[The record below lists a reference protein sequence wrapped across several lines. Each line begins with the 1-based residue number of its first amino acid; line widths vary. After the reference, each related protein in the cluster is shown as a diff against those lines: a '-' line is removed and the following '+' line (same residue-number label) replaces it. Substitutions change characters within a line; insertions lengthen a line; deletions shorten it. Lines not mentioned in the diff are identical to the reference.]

1 MQVGF
6 HQQKKL
12 HAPKIRS
19 VLKKSSTSA
28 FESLDLALRS
38 DIKAVKDTHT
48 TTCYGYERK
57 RAERRES
64 LHVLFS
70 TVWALTTDDTD
81 WCRKV
86 YGVVVLCKLKM
97 NVQGKGNATTE
108 HSSHTAM
115 AIQEPGLAKSSPTLS
130 CLWQGECLSMNLIE
144 WVCSCSSFHT
154 QFTWYIVFWLFVV
167 SLVCFYA
174 DVASK
179 TSTLYCYTMLLYY
192 TTLWMLLC

>member
-1 MQVGF
+1 MF
-6 HQQKKL
+6 WKKN
-12 HAPKIRS
+12 
-19 VLKKSSTSA
+19 STSA

-108 HSSHTAM
+108 HSSHTANGNTR
-115 AIQEPGLAKSSPTLS
+115 AWPGQVKPHIKLPMTRRMSVYESHWMGLLLLFIPYTVYLVHGFLVVCGLSS
-130 CLWQGECLSMNLIE
+130 
-144 WVCSCSSFHT
+144 
-154 QFTWYIVFWLFVV
+154 LF
-167 SLVCFYA
+167 
-174 DVASK
+174 
-179 TSTLYCYTMLLYY
+179 
-192 TTLWMLLC
+192 LCWCCK